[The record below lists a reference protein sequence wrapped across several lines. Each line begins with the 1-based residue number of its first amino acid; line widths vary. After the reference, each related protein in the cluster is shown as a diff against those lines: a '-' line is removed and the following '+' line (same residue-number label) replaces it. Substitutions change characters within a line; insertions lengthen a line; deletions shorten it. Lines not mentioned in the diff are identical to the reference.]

1 MGTVRQK
8 KVTRGLLARES
19 GVNPETI
26 RYYEKIGLLPEPR
39 RSEGGHRIYSDSDQ
53 QRLYFI
59 RRCREMGFTL
69 EEVRELL
76 TLVDRQQASCERV
89 QGIAMAHAASIGRK
103 IDDLMRMQKTLQELA
118 DRCSGE
124 QVPDCPVIEALMQT

>member
-8 KVTRGLLARES
+8 KVTRGVLARES

-39 RSEGGHRIYSDSDQ
+39 RSEGGHRIYSDSDR

-89 QGIAMAHAASIGRK
+89 QGIAMAHVAGIGRK